1 MTRTGDM
8 AQPSRVEFRT
18 LDGVTLRGDFFQA
31 AGTGVP
37 VVVMTQGL
45 TLLKEHYI
53 PDTAR
58 RFQAAGVSALLYDH
72 RGYGSS
78 DGFPRHQTN
87 PAQQAEDYH
96 DAVTAAGSLP
106 GVDPARIC
114 VWGIGHSGGASM
126 ISVADDPR
134 PAAVILNMPF
144 ISGAMDARG
153 FPDGLLAAAWRE
165 REAATRAGS
174 WQPSYVRVW
183 PDSPENARGTGEQP
197 LLRGEQPYA
206 FITGGLARSEA
217 AGTPWQNKITL
228 QSFYHLAR
236 AEPRDLARKIKQRA
250 LYIAAVEDPL
260 TATVEDHRAVFET
273 MGPNATFA
281 VVEPDHLATYFGEPF
296 ERSVAVQLEFL
307 RRVFELG

>member
-1 MTRTGDM
+1 M
-8 AQPSRVEFRT
+8 AQPDRVEFRT

-31 AGTGVP
+31 PGAGVP
-37 VVVMTQGL
+37 AVVMTQGL

-53 PDTAR
+53 ADTAR
-58 RFQAAGVSALLYDH
+58 RFQAAGLSALVYDH

-114 VWGIGHSGGASM
+114 IWGIGHSGGAVM
-126 ISVADDPR
+126 IAAADDPR
-134 PAAVILNMPF
+134 PAAAILNMPF
-144 ISGAMDARG
+144 ISGAMDAAG

-165 REAATRAGS
+165 REAAAVAGS
-174 WQPSYVRVW
+174 WQPEYVRVW
-183 PDSPENARGTGEQP
+183 PDSPENARGEGEQP
-197 LLRGEQPYA
+197 LLRGEQPYG
-206 FITGGLARSEA
+206 FITGGLRRSEA
-217 AGTPWQNKITL
+217 AGTPWENAITL

-236 AEPRDLARKIKQRA
+236 AEPRDFARRIRQHT
-250 LYIAAVEDPL
+250 LYIAAATDPL
-260 TATVEDHRAVFET
+260 TAPVEVHRHVFAT

-281 VVEPDHLATYFGEPF
+281 VVEPNHLATYFGEPF
-296 ERSVAVQLEFL
+296 ERSVAVQLDFL
-307 RRVFELG
+307 RRTFNLN